1 MLSLTRIRNN
11 PDQIKAGLEAKNE
24 SIDLDKILKLDEKH
38 RDKIH
43 QLNEM
48 RAERNRASEAIAEAK
63 RAGKDSDDAIAAMRK
78 GSDAIND
85 LEKEVSDL
93 GQTLNE
99 QLELIPNIPHDTV
112 PVGQDETANQV
123 IREWGDPLAVDFD
136 VKSHVEIGLELKLFD
151 FERGS
156 KISGSGFP
164 LLTGLGAKLERVLIN
179 FMLEL
184 HVQKHGFTEI
194 FPPFLT
200 RAEAPRT
207 CGQLPKFADDMYYI
221 EKDDLYLIP
230 TAEVPVTY
238 IFSDEIMDE
247 DDLPVNYA
255 AYSACFRREAGSY
268 GKGTRGLLRLHQ
280 FNKVEMVKF
289 VEPITSYDE
298 LESLTS
304 QAEEVL
310 QQLGLHYRVVALS
323 TGDLS
328 FAAAKCYDLEVWAP
342 GEGKWLEVSSCS
354 NYEDFQA
361 RRGNIRYRR
370 IADKIVDFV
379 HTLNGSGLAT
389 PRLMVALLESYQTP
403 DGKVLLPQVL
413 HEPLANCVFIGF
425 IL

>member
-1 MLSLTRIRNN
+1 
-11 PDQIKAGLEAKNE
+11 
-24 SIDLDKILKLDEKH
+24 
-38 RDKIH
+38 
-43 QLNEM
+43 
-48 RAERNRASEAIAEAK
+48 
-63 RAGKDSDDAIAAMRK
+63 MRK
-78 GSDAIND
+78 VSDAIKD
-85 LEKEVSDL
+85 LEKEVSNL
-93 GQTLNE
+93 EQTLDE

-123 IREWGDPLAVDFD
+123 IREWGEPLAADFD
-136 VKSHVEIGLELKLFD
+136 LKSHVEIGLELNLFD
-151 FERGS
+151 LERGS

-179 FMLEL
+179 YMLEL

-230 TAEVPVTY
+230 TAEVPVTN
-238 IFSDEIMDE
+238 IFSDEIIAE
-247 DDLPVNYA
+247 DDLPGNYA

-268 GKGTRGLLRLHQ
+268 GKDTHGLLRLHQ

-289 VEPITSYDE
+289 VEPKTSYDE
-298 LESLTS
+298 LESITS

-323 TGDLS
+323 TSDLS

-354 NYEDFQA
+354 NFEDFQA

-370 IADKIVDFV
+370 TADKKVDFV

-389 PRLMVALLESYQTP
+389 PRLMVALLETYQTP

-413 HEPLANCVFIGF
+413 HGPMGQEVLG
-425 IL
+425 

>member
-24 SIDLDKILKLDEKH
+24 SIDLDKILKLDEEH

-78 GSDAIND
+78 VSDAIKD
-85 LEKEVSDL
+85 LEKEVSNL
-93 GQTLNE
+93 GQTLDE

-112 PVGQDETANQV
+112 PVGQDESANQV
-123 IREWGDPLAVDFD
+123 IREWGEPLAADFD
-136 VKSHVEIGLELKLFD
+136 IKSHVEIGLELNLFD
-151 FERGS
+151 LERGS

-164 LLTGLGAKLERVLIN
+164 LLTGLGAKLERLLIN
-179 FMLEL
+179 YMLEL

-221 EKDDLYLIP
+221 ERDDLYLIP
-230 TAEVPVTY
+230 TAEVPVTN
-238 IFSDEIMDE
+238 IFSNEIMDE
-247 DDLPVNYA
+247 GDLPGNYA

-268 GKGTRGLLRLHQ
+268 GKDTHGLLRLHQ

-289 VEPITSYDE
+289 VEPKTSYDE
-298 LESLTS
+298 LDSITS

-323 TGDLS
+323 TSDLS

-342 GEGKWLEVSSCS
+342 VEGKWLEVSSCS
-354 NYEDFQA
+354 NFEDFQA

-370 IADKIVDFV
+370 TADKKVDFV

-389 PRLMVALLESYQTP
+389 PRLMVALLETYQTP

-413 HEPLANCVFIGF
+413 HELMGQEVLG
-425 IL
+425 

>member
-151 FERGS
+151 LERGS

-370 IADKIVDFV
+370 IADKKVDFV

-413 HEPLANCVFIGF
+413 HEPMGQEVLG
-425 IL
+425 

>member
-24 SIDLDKILKLDEKH
+24 SIDLDKILKLDEEH

-78 GSDAIND
+78 VSDAIKD
-85 LEKEVSDL
+85 LEKEVSNL
-93 GQTLNE
+93 GQTLDE

-123 IREWGDPLAVDFD
+123 IREWGEPLAADFD
-136 VKSHVEIGLELKLFD
+136 LKSHVEIGLELNLFD
-151 FERGS
+151 LERGS

-164 LLTGLGAKLERVLIN
+164 LLMGLGAKLERVLIN
-179 FMLEL
+179 YMLEL

-230 TAEVPVTY
+230 TAEVPVTN
-238 IFSDEIMDE
+238 IFSNEIMDE
-247 DDLPVNYA
+247 GDLPGNYV

-268 GKGTRGLLRLHQ
+268 GKDTHGLLRLHQ

-289 VEPITSYDE
+289 VEPKTSYDE
-298 LESLTS
+298 LESITS

-323 TGDLS
+323 TSDLS

-354 NYEDFQA
+354 NFEDFQA

-370 IADKIVDFV
+370 TADKKVDFV

-389 PRLMVALLESYQTP
+389 PRLMVALLETYQTP

-413 HEPLANCVFIGF
+413 HELMGQEVLG
-425 IL
+425 

>member
-24 SIDLDKILKLDEKH
+24 SIDLDKILKLDEIN

-48 RAERNRASEAIAEAK
+48 RAESNRASEAIAEAK
-63 RAGKDSDDAIAAMRK
+63 RAGKDSNDAIAAMRK
-78 GSDAIND
+78 VSDAIKD
-85 LEKEVSDL
+85 LEKEVSNL
-93 GQTLNE
+93 EQTLDE
-99 QLELIPNIPHDTV
+99 QLKLIPNIPHDTV

-123 IREWGDPLAVDFD
+123 IRERGEPLAADFEL
-136 VKSHVEIGLELKLFD
+136 KSHLEIGLELNLFD
-151 FERGS
+151 LERGS

-179 FMLEL
+179 YMLEL
-184 HVQKHGFTEI
+184 HVQEHGFTEI

-230 TAEVPVTY
+230 TAEVPVTN
-238 IFSDEIMDE
+238 IFSDEIIAE
-247 DDLPVNYA
+247 DDLPGNYA

-268 GKGTRGLLRLHQ
+268 GKDTHGLLRLHQ

-289 VEPITSYDE
+289 VEPKTSYDE
-298 LESLTS
+298 LESITS

-310 QQLGLHYRVVALS
+310 QQLGLHYRVVALNTS
-323 TGDLS
+323 DLS

-354 NYEDFQA
+354 NFEDFQA

-370 IADKIVDFV
+370 IADKKVDFV

-389 PRLMVALLESYQTP
+389 PRLMVALLETYQTP

-413 HEPLANCVFIGF
+413 HERMGQEVLG
-425 IL
+425 

>member
-93 GQTLNE
+93 GQALDE

-112 PVGQDETANQV
+112 PVGQDKTANQV

-151 FERGS
+151 LERGS

-268 GKGTRGLLRLHQ
+268 GKDTHGLLRLHQ

-370 IADKIVDFV
+370 IADKKVDFV

-389 PRLMVALLESYQTP
+389 PRLMVALLETYQTP

-413 HEPLANCVFIGF
+413 HEPMGQEVLG
-425 IL
+425 

>member
-11 PDQIKAGLEAKNE
+11 PDQIKSGLEAKNE
-24 SIDLDKILKLDEKH
+24 SIDLDKILKLDKKH

-43 QLNEM
+43 QLNEI
-48 RAERNRASEAIAEAK
+48 RAERNLASEAIAEVK
-63 RAGKDSDDAIAAMRK
+63 RAGKNSNDAIADMK
-78 GSDAIND
+78 KVSDAIKS

-93 GQTLNE
+93 GQMLDE
-99 QLELIPNIPHDTV
+99 QLEVIPNIPHDTV

-123 IREWGDPLAVDFD
+123 IREWGEPLAADFD
-136 VKSHVEIGLELKLFD
+136 LKSHVEIGLELNLFD
-151 FERGS
+151 LERGS

-164 LLTGLGAKLERVLIN
+164 LLIGLGAKLERVLIN
-179 FMLEL
+179 YMLDI
-184 HVQKHGFTEI
+184 HVQKHGYTEI

-200 RAEAPRT
+200 RVEAPRT

-230 TAEVPVTY
+230 TAEVPVTN
-238 IFSDEIMDE
+238 IFSNEIMHE
-247 DDLPVNYA
+247 DNLPGNYA

-268 GKGTRGLLRLHQ
+268 GKDTHGLLRLHQ

-289 VEPITSYDE
+289 VEPKTSYDE
-298 LESLTS
+298 LESLTT

-323 TGDLS
+323 TSDLS

-342 GEGKWLEVSSCS
+342 GESKWLEVSSCS

-370 IADKIVDFV
+370 TADKKVDFV

-389 PRLMVALLESYQTP
+389 PRLMVALLETCQTP
-403 DGKVLLPQVL
+403 DGKVLLPQVI
-413 HEPLANCVFIGF
+413 HEPMGLEVLG
-425 IL
+425 

>member
-24 SIDLDKILKLDEKH
+24 SIDLDKILKLDEEH

-48 RAERNRASEAIAEAK
+48 RAERNRASEAIAEEK

-78 GSDAIND
+78 VSDAIKD
-85 LEKEVSDL
+85 LEKEVSNL
-93 GQTLNE
+93 GQTLDE

-123 IREWGDPLAVDFD
+123 IREWGEPLAADFD
-136 VKSHVEIGLELKLFD
+136 LKSHVEIGLELNLFD
-151 FERGS
+151 LERGS

-164 LLTGLGAKLERVLIN
+164 LLTGLGAKLERILIN

-230 TAEVPVTY
+230 TAEVPVTN
-238 IFSDEIMDE
+238 IFSNEIMDE
-247 DDLPVNYA
+247 GDLPGNYV

-268 GKGTRGLLRLHQ
+268 GKDTHGLLRLHQ

-289 VEPITSYDE
+289 VEPKTSYDE
-298 LESLTS
+298 LESITS

-323 TGDLS
+323 TSDLS

-354 NYEDFQA
+354 NFEDFQA

-370 IADKIVDFV
+370 TADKKVDFV

-389 PRLMVALLESYQTP
+389 PRLMVALLETYQTP

-413 HEPLANCVFIGF
+413 HELMGQEVLG
-425 IL
+425 

>member
-24 SIDLDKILKLDEKH
+24 SIDLDKILKLDEEH

-78 GSDAIND
+78 GSDAIKD
-85 LEKEVSDL
+85 LEKEVSNL
-93 GQTLNE
+93 GQTLDE

-123 IREWGDPLAVDFD
+123 IREWGEPLATDFD
-136 VKSHVEIGLELKLFD
+136 LKSHVEIGLELNLFD
-151 FERGS
+151 LERGS

-164 LLTGLGAKLERVLIN
+164 LLMGLGAKLERVLIN
-179 FMLEL
+179 YMLEL

-230 TAEVPVTY
+230 TAEVPVTN

-247 DDLPVNYA
+247 GDLPGNYA

-268 GKGTRGLLRLHQ
+268 GKDTHGLLRLHQ

-289 VEPITSYDE
+289 VEPKTSYDE
-298 LESLTS
+298 LESLTT

-323 TGDLS
+323 TSDLS

-370 IADKIVDFV
+370 IADKKVDFV

-389 PRLMVALLESYQTP
+389 PRLMVALLETCQTP
-403 DGKVLLPQVL
+403 DGKVLLPQGL
-413 HEPLANCVFIGF
+413 HEPMGQEVLG
-425 IL
+425 

>member
-78 GSDAIND
+78 GSDAIKD
-85 LEKEVSDL
+85 SEKEVSDL
-93 GQTLNE
+93 GQALDE

-112 PVGQDETANQV
+112 PVGQDKTANQV

-151 FERGS
+151 LERGS

-247 DDLPVNYA
+247 DDLPGNYA
-255 AYSACFRREAGSY
+255 AYSACFRREAGSH

-289 VEPITSYDE
+289 VEPKTSYDE
-298 LESLTS
+298 LESLTT

-370 IADKIVDFV
+370 TADKKVDFV

-389 PRLMVALLESYQTP
+389 PRLMVALLETYQTP

-413 HEPLANCVFIGF
+413 HEPMGQEVLG
-425 IL
+425 